1 MKKKAKL
8 FCAKR
13 DGILPAILPLFE
25 FVKQGILQLVRISK
39 EVHCR

>member
-25 FVKQGILQLVRISK
+25 FVKQGIKFVFK
-39 EVHCR
+39 EIR